1 MNEPNPLPF
10 PAVMNAAGLEK
21 GLATWRGT
29 YPTYRAA
36 MEVLTRDSA
45 NLTDIASKDDGAEV
59 LLILAESL
67 DGYLKWRENET
78 DLLQSALAR
87 LILVLQAVADADE
100 TTTTTTTEEET
111 DHGHS

>member
-10 PAVMNAAGLEK
+10 PAVMNAAALEK
-21 GLATWRGT
+21 WLAIWRGV

-45 NLTDIASKDDGAEV
+45 NLTDIANKDDGAEV
-59 LLILAESL
+59 LLTLAESL
-67 DGYLKWRENET
+67 DSYLKWRENET

-87 LILVLQAVADADE
+87 LLLVLQAVAAADE
-100 TTTTTTTEEET
+100 TTTEEET
-111 DHGHS
+111 CRV